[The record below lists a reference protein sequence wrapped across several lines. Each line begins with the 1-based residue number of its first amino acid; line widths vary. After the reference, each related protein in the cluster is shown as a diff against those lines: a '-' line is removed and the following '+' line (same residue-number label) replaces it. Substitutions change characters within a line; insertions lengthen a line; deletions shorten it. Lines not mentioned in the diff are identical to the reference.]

1 MEKKKENNNK
11 SQEILQSDLKQL
23 VFLVSLNYLQLY
35 VESLWDIESLCFLQ
49 VESVMEL
56 LKSSLCAMET

>member
-11 SQEILQSDLKQL
+11 SQERLQSDLKQL